1 MSPARHEC
9 DIPTF
14 VRTCRL
20 AAAFTAAILSSE
32 ATAAAAPVSRPAV
45 QSCWAAYFGCCVPPE
60 SRNSGNP
67 EVLRRNAGI
76 AGICRILRVSVHT
89 HRVHT
94 CVRVRRGMQNARA
107 LFRSLKSE
115 ICNLPRAAVCQD
127 SCGRCLP
134 ESRNSGDSGSACR
147 SPESG
152 FGNPVCLPFVSPH
165 LSGC

>member
-1 MSPARHEC
+1 MSPARYKC

-14 VRTCRL
+14 VPTYRP

-89 HRVHT
+89 HMRSCATWYAKCTLSFAQERDLQSTAEPADARSSPIVSRCR
-94 CVRVRRGMQNARA
+94 CVAACERRQVSAA
-107 LFRSLKSE
+107 L
-115 ICNLPRAAVCQD
+115 VCWM
-127 SCGRCLP
+127 RM
-134 ESRNSGDSGSACR
+134 RNINRISQ
-147 SPESG
+147 G
-152 FGNPVCLPFVSPH
+152 F
-165 LSGC
+165 